1 MAKMSARFVIR
12 GGKVCDG
19 LGGEPIAKDILI
31 EGGRIAEV
39 GESGCFD
46 AVDATRID
54 ASGLLTAP
62 GFIDAHSH
70 GDLEKLKH
78 PENRSKLLQGITTEV
93 DGNCGSS
100 PSCVNDK
107 VRDWSWEDL
116 AGYVRAVNE
125 CGCSTNTVALC
136 GHNSGRQQIMGN
148 RATPADAAEIAAMR
162 RRIEHAFEHGAA
174 GWSTGLTYFPGKF
187 SDTAEL
193 KVLSEATR
201 GTRRVYAT
209 HLRSEGDS
217 LIESV
222 KEAAEVARAG
232 SGRLQLSHLKT
243 IFPRNFHKIDALLET
258 IEEARTS
265 GLTVYADRYPYL
277 YSSTQIVQTL
287 PDPYFRDPDVA
298 EKLRAS
304 TAFQDEITA
313 ALRHSPRDL
322 PSTIIL
328 SKRRTLA
335 EIAAEEGV
343 SVERACMR
351 EIMAPGKCSAAY
363 LCMSADNLRRILALP
378 WVCCGTDAISMQ
390 LDEPGASGHPRSVG
404 SFPRFFRMVSEMCG
418 IGEAVRRM
426 TSLPAQI
433 FSIPER
439 GQIRRGYVADLVI
452 FDAEKFDSHAGFRGE
467 EPAPIGVRRV
477 IVGGRTAWDA
487 AQPETVGC
495 FGRYIAI
502 G

>member
-1 MAKMSARFVIR
+1 MSDRLVIR

-19 LGGEPIAKDILI
+19 LGGGPIAKDILV
-31 EGGRIAEV
+31 EGARIADV
-39 GESGCFD
+39 GALGSFD
-46 AVDATRID
+46 AADAERFD

-100 PSCVNDK
+100 PSCVPDK
-107 VRDWSWEDL
+107 VRDWNWEDL
-116 AGYVRAVNE
+116 AGYVRAVNA

-136 GHNSGRQQIMGN
+136 GHNSLRQQVMGN
-148 RATPADAAEIAAMR
+148 RATPADEAGIAAMR
-162 RRIEHAFEHGAA
+162 RGIERAFEHGAA
-174 GWSTGLTYFPGKF
+174 GWSTGLMYFPGKF

-193 KVLSEATR
+193 KALSEATR
-201 GTRRVYAT
+201 GTRRVYTT

-222 KEAAEVARAG
+222 KEAAEVARSG
-232 SGRLQLSHLKT
+232 SGLLQLSHLKT

-258 IEEARTS
+258 VEAARSS
-265 GLTVYADRYPYL
+265 GLTIYADRYPYV
-277 YSSTQIVQTL
+277 YSSTQIAQTL
-287 PDPYFRDPDVA
+287 PDPYFRDPEIA
-298 EKLRAS
+298 ARLRAS
-304 TAFQDEITA
+304 AALQDEVTE
-313 ALRHSPRDL
+313 ALHRSPRDL

-328 SKRRTLA
+328 AKRRTLA
-335 EIAAEEGV
+335 EIAEEEGI

-351 EIMAPGKCSAAY
+351 EIMAPEKVNAAY
-363 LCMSADNLRRILALP
+363 LCMSEDNLRRILSQP
-378 WVCCGTDAISMQ
+378 WVCCGSDGISMQ
-390 LDEPGASGHPRSVG
+390 LDEPDPIGHPRSVG

-418 IGEAVRRM
+418 VGEAVRRM

-433 FSIPER
+433 FGIPER

-467 EPAPIGVRRV
+467 ELAPIGVRRV

-487 AQPETVGC
+487 AQPDSVGR
-495 FGRYIAI
+495 FGRFIPI
-502 G
+502 DR

>member
-1 MAKMSARFVIR
+1 MSDRIIIR

-19 LGGEPIAKDILI
+19 LGGEPCEQDILI
-31 EGGRIAEV
+31 EGGRIADV
-39 GESGCFD
+39 GAPGSFD
-46 AVDATRID
+46 AADAERID

-70 GDLEKLKH
+70 GDLAKLNY

-100 PSCVNDK
+100 PSCVPDK
-107 VRDWSWEDL
+107 ARDWSWEDL
-116 AGYVRAVNE
+116 AGYAKAVNA

-136 GHNSGRQQIMGN
+136 GHNSVRQLAMGN
-148 RATPADAAEIAAMR
+148 RGIPADEAEIAAMR
-162 RRIEHAFEHGAA
+162 RRIECAFEAGAA

-193 KVLSEATR
+193 KALSELTR

-209 HLRSEGDS
+209 HLRSEGDD
-217 LIESV
+217 LIAAV

-232 SGRLQLSHLKT
+232 SGLLQLSHLKT

-258 IEEARTS
+258 IGEAQAS
-265 GLTVYADRYPYL
+265 GLTIYADRYPYL

-287 PDPYFRDPDVA
+287 PDPYFRDPNIA

-313 ALRHSPRDL
+313 ALRRSPRDL

-335 EIAAEEGV
+335 EIAAEEGI
-343 SVERACMR
+343 SVECACMR
-351 EIMAPGKCSAAY
+351 EIMAPGKVNAAY
-363 LCMSADNLRRILALP
+363 LCMSEENLKRILAQP

-390 LDEPGASGHPRSVG
+390 LDEPESAGHPRSVG
-404 SFPRFFRMVSEMCG
+404 SFPRFFRMVSELCSF
-418 IGEAVRRM
+418 GEAVRRM

-433 FSIPER
+433 FGIPER
-439 GQIRRGYVADLVI
+439 GQIRRGYIADLVI
-452 FDAEKFDSHAGFRGE
+452 FDAEKFDSQAGFRGE
-467 EPAPIGVRRV
+467 DSVPIGVRRV

-487 AQPETVGC
+487 AQPETVGR
-495 FGRYIAI
+495 FGSFIAI
-502 G
+502 SAR

>member
-1 MAKMSARFVIR
+1 MAERIVIR
-12 GGKVCDG
+12 SGRVCDG
-19 LGGEPIAKDILI
+19 TGSEPREQDILVDA
-31 EGGRIAEV
+31 GRIADV
-39 GESGCFD
+39 GAPGSFD
-46 AVDATRID
+46 AADAERID

-100 PSCVNDK
+100 PSCVPEK
-107 VRDWSWEDL
+107 VRDWCWEDL
-116 AGYVRAVNE
+116 AGYARAVNA

-136 GHNSGRQQIMGN
+136 GHNSIRQQTMGN
-148 RATPADAAEIAAMR
+148 RGAAADQAECAAMR
-162 RRIEHAFEHGAA
+162 KRLERAFEAGAA

-193 KVLSEATR
+193 KALSNATR

-209 HLRSEGDS
+209 HLRSEGDD
-217 LIESV
+217 LIAAV

-232 SGRLQLSHLKT
+232 SGHLQLSHLKT

-258 IEEARTS
+258 IEEARAS
-265 GLTVYADRYPYL
+265 GLTIYADRYPYL
-277 YSSTQIVQTL
+277 YSSTQIVQAL
-287 PDPYFRDPDVA
+287 PEPYFRDPDVA
-298 EKLRAS
+298 AKLRAS
-304 TAFQDEITA
+304 TAFQDEITE

-335 EIAAEEGV
+335 EIAEEEGI

-351 EIMAPGKCSAAY
+351 EMMAPGKCNVAY
-363 LCMSADNLRRILALP
+363 LCMSEDNLRRILALP

-390 LDEPGASGHPRSVG
+390 LDDPESSGHPRSVG

-418 IGEAVRRM
+418 VGEAVRRM

-433 FSIPER
+433 FGIPER
-439 GQIRRGYVADLVI
+439 GQIRRGSVADLVI

-467 EPAPIGVRRV
+467 DPAPIGVRRV

-487 AQPETVGC
+487 AQPNTVGR
-495 FGRYIAI
+495 FGRFLAI
-502 G
+502 SR